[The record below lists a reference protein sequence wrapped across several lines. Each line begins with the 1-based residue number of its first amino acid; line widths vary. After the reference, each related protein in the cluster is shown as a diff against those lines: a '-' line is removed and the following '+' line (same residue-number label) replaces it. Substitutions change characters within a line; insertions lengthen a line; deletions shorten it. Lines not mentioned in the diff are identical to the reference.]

1 MVMVCLLPRANGA
14 DWGSLSAMKN
24 ASYLALALF
33 GFAACGDDG
42 GTSGGADASIDVV
55 VNTTI
60 TISGVASEITASGRM
75 PQEGVQITVFKISD
89 DSVIAMTTSA
99 ADGTYSVSAQSNGAA
114 VDGYLKA
121 TKAGL
126 KDTYLYPPGPL
137 SMDFSGATTLML
149 KANTQSLA
157 NQLAGASAPDPA
169 KGWVGVLVVDGPAAG
184 AMPVMGATIAA
195 TPTGEIHYN
204 GSAGVP
210 QAQAMSTA
218 ADGIGYAMNVPAG
231 QIMIGATKTGTTFKA
246 HSINARANQITL
258 TLVTP

>member
-1 MVMVCLLPRANGA
+1 
-14 DWGSLSAMKN
+14 MKN
-24 ASYLALALF
+24 APYLAFALL

-42 GTSGGADASIDVV
+42 GTSKTPDAPV

-60 TISGVASEITASGRM
+60 TISGVASEITATGRM
-75 PQEGVQITVFKISD
+75 PQEGVQVVVYNVSD
-89 DSVIAMTTSA
+89 DSMIGMATSA
-99 ADGTYSVSAQSNGAA
+99 ADGTYSITAQSNGSAI
-114 VDGYLKA
+114 DGYLKA

-137 SMDFSGATTLML
+137 SADFAGATTLML

-157 NQLAGASAPDPA
+157 NQLAGAAAPDA
-169 KGWVGVLVVDGPAAG
+169 TKGWIGVLVVDGTAST
-184 AMPVMGATIAA
+184 AMPVAGATISA

-210 QAQAMSTA
+210 QAQASATA

-231 QIMIGATKTGTTFKA
+231 TISVGATKTGLTFKT
-246 HSINARANQITL
+246 HSINARADKITL
-258 TLVTP
+258 TLVAP